1 MDAYVARQP
10 IFDLKKKI
18 FGYKL
23 LFRDQTAMYDPGIDG
38 DVATSTVLSNSPH
51 LCPHHIFERPFL
63 AICLKMSYNVHEYII
78 INRY

>member
-38 DVATSTVLSNSPH
+38 DVATSTVLSNSFFPSVWIP
-51 LCPHHIFERPFL
+51 LWAPKVF
-63 AICLKMSYNVHEYII
+63 Y
-78 INRY
+78 